1 MRTLL
6 LLLAPFT
13 LVCLVNAGCAWLAS
27 SNGQI
32 AQSAVAREAQDLSCK
47 KFLARFQ
54 AGAGEGLTCQASKER
69 AEAENP
75 TCPLTFECGRNRL
88 DGGAE

>member
-1 MRTLL
+1 MSRLSL
-6 LLLAPFT
+6 NPVWCVLALF
-13 LVCLVNAGCAWLAS
+13 AGGCAWFAS
-27 SNGQI
+27 SNGQV
-32 AQSAVAREAQDLSCK
+32 AQSTVAREAQDLSCK

-54 AGAGEGLTCQASKER
+54 AGAGEGMTCQASKER